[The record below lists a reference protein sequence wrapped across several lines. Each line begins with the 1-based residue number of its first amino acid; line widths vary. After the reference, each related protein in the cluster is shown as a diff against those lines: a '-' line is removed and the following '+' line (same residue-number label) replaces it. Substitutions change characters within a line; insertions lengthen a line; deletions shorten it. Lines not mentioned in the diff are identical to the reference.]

1 MKNESISLDHLENI
15 KGNPK
20 ALLPIAI
27 FLVLYLGLGI
37 TFEYILKVP
46 MGFYNIPIV
55 AAFLIA
61 IFVACIQNRKLNFDK
76 KMNVMAGALG
86 DRNIFLMI
94 LVFLCAGIFAGI
106 LGRSSAS
113 AAAYLLLDFI
123 PAQFAVVVLF
133 VVAAF
138 VSTAMGTSVGTIAVV
153 SPIAIEVAGAAGFG
167 IPFCVASVIGGA
179 MFGDNLSFISDTT
192 IAATSTQGCKMKD
205 KFKVNFWIALPA
217 ALAAIV
223 IITAIS
229 FATDA
234 HEVVSAD
241 YKLIQL
247 MPYVLVLALALTGI
261 NVFAVLLVGI
271 VAAAAIMVG
280 SGNLNFVGLLGNIGN
295 GISGMYETIMVAVL
309 VSALCG
315 LIRIHGGFAALLDFI
330 HKVFKGHRSGQLGVG
345 LLVSAMDVATAN
357 NTVAIVMAAPIAK
370 QMSDEYRISPQ
381 KTASLLDI
389 FGCILQGLLPYGAQ
403 MLVALSAIAS
413 AATAN
418 TAAGAVV
425 NGVEA
430 MVNGVE
436 AVNVSA
442 FDIIPYMF
450 YPFLLLISVLAFIAI
465 SPKRKKNV

>member
-1 MKNESISLDHLENI
+1 MNKESISLDNLENI

-20 ALLPIAI
+20 ALLPIAV
-27 FLVLYLGLGI
+27 FLVLYLGMGI
-37 TFEYILKVP
+37 TFEYVLKVP

-55 AAFLIA
+55 AAFLVA
-61 IFVACIQNRKLNFDK
+61 IFVACIQNRKLNFDN

-94 LVFLCAGIFAGI
+94 LIFLCAGIFAGI

-192 IAATSTQGCKMKD
+192 IAATSTQGCAMKD

-234 HEVVSAD
+234 HQVVIAD
-241 YKLIQL
+241 YNLIQL
-247 MPYVLVLALALTGI
+247 VPYVLVLALALAGI
-261 NVFAVLLVGI
+261 NVFAVLLVSI
-271 VAAAAIMVG
+271 VAAAVIMVG

-389 FGCILQGLLPYGAQ
+389 FGCIVQGLLPYGAQ
-403 MLVALSAIAS
+403 MLVALSAIAAAAS
-413 AATAN
+413 AQA
-418 TAAGAVV
+418 AAGVTV
-425 NGVEA
+425 Q
-430 MVNGVE
+430 
-436 AVNVSA
+436 NVSA

-465 SPKRKKNV
+465 SPKRKK

>member
-1 MKNESISLDHLENI
+1 MQNESISLDNIENI

-55 AAFLIA
+55 AAFLVA
-61 IFVACIQNRKLNFDK
+61 IFAACIQNRKLNFDK

-153 SPIAIEVAGAAGFG
+153 TPIAIEVAGAAGFG

-217 ALAAIV
+217 AIAAIV
-223 IITAIS
+223 IIAAIS
-229 FATDA
+229 FATEAKD
-234 HEVVSAD
+234 VVTAD
-241 YKLIQL
+241 YNLIQL
-247 MPYVLVLALALTGI
+247 IPYVLVLALALTGI
-261 NVFAVLLVGI
+261 NVFMVLLVGI
-271 VAAAAIMVG
+271 VAAAVIMVG
-280 SGNLNFVGLLGNIGN
+280 SGTLDFVGLLGHIGN

-345 LLVSAMDVATAN
+345 LLVSAMDIATAN

-370 QMSDEYRISPQ
+370 QMGDEYRISPQ

-389 FGCILQGLLPYGAQ
+389 FGCIVQGLLPYGAQ
-403 MLVALSAIAS
+403 MLVALSAIAAAVS
-413 AATAN
+413 SQAANASATAI
-418 TAAGAVV
+418 
-425 NGVEA
+425 
-430 MVNGVE
+430 
-436 AVNVSA
+436 NVSA

-450 YPFLLLISVLAFIAI
+450 YPFLLLISVLIFIAV
-465 SPKRKKNV
+465 SPKRKK

>member
-1 MKNESISLDHLENI
+1 MKNENISLENLDHI

-20 ALLPIAI
+20 ALLPIAV
-27 FLVLYLGLGI
+27 FLVLYLGMGI
-37 TFEYILKVP
+37 SFEYVLKIP

-55 AAFLIA
+55 AAFLVA

-76 KMNVMAGALG
+76 KMNVMAGAIG

-192 IAATSTQGCKMKD
+192 IAATSTQGCAMKD
-205 KFKVNFWIALPA
+205 KFRVNFGIALPA
-217 ALAAIV
+217 AIAAIV
-223 IITAIS
+223 IITLIS
-229 FATDA
+229 LTTEAQVVASTDYNL
-234 HEVVSAD
+234 VQ
-241 YKLIQL
+241 LI
-247 MPYVLVLALALTGI
+247 PYVLVLVLALTGI
-261 NVFAVLLVGI
+261 NVFTVLLVGI
-271 VAAAAIMVG
+271 VAAAVVMVG
-280 SGNLNFVGLLGNIGN
+280 SGELDFVGLLGHIGN

-330 HKVFKGHRSGQLGVG
+330 HKVFKGHKSGQLGVG

-370 QMSDEYRISPQ
+370 QMGDEYRISPQ

-389 FGCILQGLLPYGAQ
+389 FGCIVQGLLPYGAQ
-403 MLVALSAIAS
+403 MLVALSAIATAS
-413 AATAN
+413 AAAVAN
-418 TAAGAVV
+418 GA
-425 NGVEA
+425 
-430 MVNGVE
+430 E

-450 YPFLLLISVLAFIAI
+450 YPFLLLVSVLIFIAV
-465 SPKRKKNV
+465 SPKRKKA

>member
-1 MKNESISLDHLENI
+1 MKNENISLENLDHI

-20 ALLPIAI
+20 ALLPIAV
-27 FLVLYLGLGI
+27 FLVLYLGMGI
-37 TFEYILKVP
+37 SFEYVLKIP

-55 AAFLIA
+55 AAFLVA

-76 KMNVMAGALG
+76 KMNVMAGAIG

-192 IAATSTQGCKMKD
+192 IAATSTQGCAMKD
-205 KFKVNFWIALPA
+205 KFRVNFGIALPA
-217 ALAAIV
+217 AIAAV
-223 IITAIS
+223 IIIALIS

-234 HEVVSAD
+234 HEVVAAD
-241 YKLIQL
+241 YNLVQLI
-247 MPYVLVLALALTGI
+247 PYVLVLVLALTGI
-261 NVFAVLLVGI
+261 NVFTVLLVGI
-271 VAAAAIMVG
+271 VAAAIIMVG
-280 SGNLNFVGLLGNIGN
+280 SGELDFVGLLGHIGN

-330 HKVFKGHRSGQLGVG
+330 HKVFKGHKSGQLGVG

-370 QMSDEYRISPQ
+370 QMGDEYRISPQ

-389 FGCILQGLLPYGAQ
+389 FGCIVQGLLPYGAQ
-403 MLVALSAIAS
+403 MLVALSAIATAS
-413 AATAN
+413 AAAVAN
-418 TAAGAVV
+418 GA
-425 NGVEA
+425 
-430 MVNGVE
+430 E

-450 YPFLLLISVLAFIAI
+450 YPFLLLVSVLIFIAV
-465 SPKRKKNV
+465 SPKRKK

>member
-1 MKNESISLDHLENI
+1 MQNESISLDNLEKI

-27 FLVLYLGLGI
+27 FLILYLGLGI
-37 TFEYILKVP
+37 TFEYVLRVP

-55 AAFLIA
+55 AAFLVA

-123 PAQFAVVVLF
+123 PAQFSVVVLF

-217 ALAAIV
+217 AIAAI
-223 IITAIS
+223 IIIAAFS

-234 HEVVSAD
+234 KQVVIAD
-241 YKLIQL
+241 YNLIQL
-247 MPYVLVLALALTGI
+247 LPYVLVLALALTGI
-261 NVFAVLLVGI
+261 NVFTVLLVGI
-271 VAAAAIMVG
+271 VAAAIIMVG
-280 SGNLNFVGLLGNIGN
+280 SGTLDFVGLLGHIGN

-330 HKVFKGHRSGQLGVG
+330 HKVFKGHKSGQLGVG

-370 QMSDEYRISPQ
+370 QMGNEYRISPQ

-389 FGCILQGLLPYGAQ
+389 FGCIVQGLLPYGAQ
-403 MLVALSAIAS
+403 MLVALSAIA
-413 AATAN
+413 AATSTQAAN
-418 TAAGAVV
+418 STTAI
-425 NGVEA
+425 
-430 MVNGVE
+430 
-436 AVNVSA
+436 NVSA

-450 YPFLLLISVLAFIAI
+450 YPFLLLASVLAFIAI
-465 SPKRKKNV
+465 SPKKRK

>member
-37 TFEYILKVP
+37 TFEYVLKVP

-123 PAQFAVVVLF
+123 PSQFAVVVLF

-153 SPIAIEVAGAAGFG
+153 SPIAIEVAGAAGFS

-247 MPYVLVLALALTGI
+247 MPYVLVLALALVGI
-261 NVFAVLLVGI
+261 NVFMVLLVGI
-271 VAAAAIMVG
+271 VAAAVVMVG
-280 SGNLNFVGLLGNIGN
+280 SGELNFVGLLSHIGN

-430 MVNGVE
+430 
-436 AVNVSA
+436 VNVSA

>member
-1 MKNESISLDHLENI
+1 MNKESISLDNLENI

-20 ALLPIAI
+20 ALLPIAV
-27 FLVLYLGLGI
+27 FLVLYLGMGI
-37 TFEYILKVP
+37 TFEYVLKVP

-55 AAFLIA
+55 AAFLVA

-94 LVFLCAGIFAGI
+94 LIFLCAGIFAGI

-113 AAAYLLLDFI
+113 AVAYLLLDFI
-123 PAQFAVVVLF
+123 PSQFAVVVLF

-192 IAATSTQGCKMKD
+192 IAATSTQGCAMKD

-229 FATDA
+229 FATEA
-234 HEVVSAD
+234 HAVVTGD
-241 YKLIQL
+241 YNLIQL
-247 MPYVLVLALALTGI
+247 APYVLVLALALAGI

-271 VAAAAIMVG
+271 VAAAVIMVG
-280 SGNLNFVGLLGNIGN
+280 GGELDFVGLLGHIGN

-330 HKVFKGHRSGQLGVG
+330 HKVFKGHKSGQLGVG

-389 FGCILQGLLPYGAQ
+389 FGCIVQGLLPYGAQ
-403 MLVALSAIAS
+403 MLVALSAIATAM
-413 AATAN
+413 AAD
-418 TAAGAVV
+418 TAAGSVAGSAA
-425 NGVEA
+425 N
-430 MVNGVE
+430 

-450 YPFLLLISVLAFIAI
+450 YPFLLLISVLVFIAI
-465 SPKRKKNV
+465 SPKKKKS

>member
-37 TFEYILKVP
+37 TFEYVLKVP

-61 IFVACIQNRKLNFDK
+61 IFAACMQNRKLNFDK

-86 DRNIFLMI
+86 DKNIFLMI

-123 PAQFAVVVLF
+123 PAQLAVVVLF

-153 SPIAIEVAGAAGFG
+153 SPIAIEVAGAAGFS

-192 IAATSTQGCKMKD
+192 IAATSTQGVAMKE

-217 ALAAIV
+217 AIAAIV

-234 HEVVSAD
+234 KEVVSAD
-241 YKLIQL
+241 YRLIQL
-247 MPYVLVLALALTGI
+247 MPYVLVLALALVGI
-261 NVFAVLLVGI
+261 NVFMVLLVGI
-271 VAAAAIMVG
+271 VAAAIVMVG
-280 SGNLNFVGLLGNIGN
+280 SGELDFVGLLGHIGN

-330 HKVFKGHRSGQLGVG
+330 HKVFKGHKSGQLGVG

-389 FGCILQGLLPYGAQ
+389 FGCIVQGLLPYGAQ
-403 MLVALSAIAS
+403 MLVALSAIA
-413 AATAN
+413 
-418 TAAGAVV
+418 AAGAAQSATAQAAAGTV
-425 NGVEA
+425 A
-430 MVNGVE
+430 QQ
-436 AVNVSA
+436 VNVSA

-465 SPKRKKNV
+465 SPKRKKK

>member
-1 MKNESISLDHLENI
+1 MQNKNQVSESNTPI

-20 ALLPIAI
+20 ALLPIAV
-27 FLVLYLGLGI
+27 FLVLYLGMGI
-37 TFEYILKVP
+37 SFEYVLKIP

-55 AAFLIA
+55 AAFLVA

-76 KMNVMAGALG
+76 KMNVMAGAIG

-153 SPIAIEVAGAAGFG
+153 TPIAIEVAGAAGFG

-192 IAATSTQGCKMKD
+192 IAATSTQGVAMKE
-205 KFKVNFWIALPA
+205 KFKVNFGIALPA
-217 ALAAIV
+217 ALAAIL
-223 IITAIS
+223 IIAAIS

-234 HEVVSAD
+234 HAVDAAD
-241 YKLIQL
+241 YNLVQLI
-247 MPYVLVLALALTGI
+247 PYVLVLALALTGI
-261 NVFAVLLVGI
+261 NVFTVLLVGI
-271 VAAAAIMVG
+271 VAAAVVMVG
-280 SGNLNFVGLLGNIGN
+280 SGELDFVGLLGHIGN

-330 HKVFKGHRSGQLGVG
+330 HKVFKGHKSGQLGVG

-389 FGCILQGLLPYGAQ
+389 FGCIVQGLLPYGAQ
-403 MLVALSAIAS
+403 MLVALSAVAAAAS
-413 AATAN
+413 AQA
-418 TAAGAVV
+418 AAGL
-425 NGVEA
+425 EA
-430 MVNGVE
+430 AGSV
-436 AVNVSA
+436 AQQVNVSA

-465 SPKRKKNV
+465 SPKRKKK

>member
-1 MKNESISLDHLENI
+1 MKNESISLENLENI

-37 TFEYILKVP
+37 TFEYVLKVP

-61 IFVACIQNRKLNFDK
+61 IFAACMQNRKLNFDK

-123 PAQFAVVVLF
+123 PSQFAVVVLF

-153 SPIAIEVAGAAGFG
+153 SPIAIEVAGAAGFS

-430 MVNGVE
+430 VVNGVE

>member
-1 MKNESISLDHLENI
+1 MQKENISLENLDHI

-20 ALLPIAI
+20 ALLPIAV
-27 FLVLYLGLGI
+27 FLVLYLGMGI
-37 TFEYILKVP
+37 SFEYVLKIP

-55 AAFLIA
+55 AAFLVA

-76 KMNVMAGALG
+76 KMNVMAGAIG

-192 IAATSTQGCKMKD
+192 IAATSTQGCAMKD
-205 KFKVNFWIALPA
+205 KFRVNFGIALPA
-217 ALAAIV
+217 AIAAIV
-223 IITAIS
+223 IITLIS
-229 FATDA
+229 LTTDA
-234 HEVVSAD
+234 QVVASTD
-241 YKLIQL
+241 YNLVQLI
-247 MPYVLVLALALTGI
+247 PYVLVLVLALTGI
-261 NVFAVLLVGI
+261 NVFTVLLVGI
-271 VAAAAIMVG
+271 VAAAVVMVG
-280 SGNLNFVGLLGNIGN
+280 SGELDFVGLLGHIGN

-330 HKVFKGHRSGQLGVG
+330 HKVFKGHKSGQLGVG

-370 QMSDEYRISPQ
+370 QMGDEYRISPQ

-389 FGCILQGLLPYGAQ
+389 FGCIVQGLLPYGAQ
-403 MLVALSAIAS
+403 MLVALSAIATAS
-413 AATAN
+413 AAAVAN
-418 TAAGAVV
+418 GA
-425 NGVEA
+425 
-430 MVNGVE
+430 E

-450 YPFLLLISVLAFIAI
+450 YPFLLLVSVLIFIAV
-465 SPKRKKNV
+465 SPKRKKA

>member
-1 MKNESISLDHLENI
+1 MKNESISLENLENI

-37 TFEYILKVP
+37 TFEYVLKVP

-123 PAQFAVVVLF
+123 PSQFAVVVLF

-153 SPIAIEVAGAAGFG
+153 SPIAIEVAGAAGFS

-430 MVNGVE
+430 VVNGVE

-450 YPFLLLISVLAFIAI
+450 YPFLLLISVLAFIAV
-465 SPKRKKNV
+465 SPKKKKS

>member
-1 MKNESISLDHLENI
+1 MENESISLDNLENI

-20 ALLPIAI
+20 ALLPTLI
-27 FLVLYLGLGI
+27 FLVLYLGMGI
-37 TFEYILKVP
+37 TFEYILKIP

-55 AAFLIA
+55 GAFLVA

-76 KMNVMAGALG
+76 KMNIMAGAIG

-94 LVFLCAGIFAGI
+94 LIFLCAGIFAGI

-113 AAAYLLLDFI
+113 AAAYFLLDFI

-153 SPIAIEVAGAAGFG
+153 TPIAIEVAGTAGFSV
-167 IPFCVASVIGGA
+167 PFCVASVIGGA

-192 IAATSTQGCKMKD
+192 IAATSTQGCAMKD
-205 KFKVNFWIALPA
+205 KFRVNFWIALPA
-217 ALAAIV
+217 AIVAIV

-234 HEVVSAD
+234 KEIVSGN
-241 YKLIQL
+241 YNLIQL
-247 MPYVLVLALALTGI
+247 IPYILVLALALTGI
-261 NVFAVLLVGI
+261 NVFMVLIVGI
-271 VAAAAIMVG
+271 FAASIIMVG
-280 SGNLNFVGLLGNIGN
+280 SGELTSIGLISHIGN

-330 HKVFKGHRSGQLGVG
+330 HKVFKGHRSGQLGMG
-345 LLVSAMDVATAN
+345 LLVSAMDIATAN

-370 QMSDEYRISPQ
+370 QMGNEYRISPQ
-381 KTASLLDI
+381 KSASLLDI
-389 FGCILQGLLPYGAQ
+389 FGCIVQGILPYGAQ
-403 MLVALSAIAS
+403 MLVALSAIS
-413 AATAN
+413 AAAPEGSN
-418 TAAGAVV
+418 T
-425 NGVEA
+425 N
-430 MVNGVE
+430 
-436 AVNVSA
+436 A

-450 YPFLLLISVLAFIAI
+450 YPFLLLVSVLIFIAV
-465 SPKRKKNV
+465 SPKRKKA

>member
-1 MKNESISLDHLENI
+1 MNKESISLDNLENI

-20 ALLPIAI
+20 ALLPIAV
-27 FLVLYLGLGI
+27 FLVLYLGMGI
-37 TFEYILKVP
+37 TFEYVLKVP

-55 AAFLIA
+55 AAFLVA

-94 LVFLCAGIFAGI
+94 LIFLCAGIFAGI

-123 PAQFAVVVLF
+123 PSQFAVVVLF

-192 IAATSTQGCKMKD
+192 IAATSTQGCAMKD

-234 HEVVSAD
+234 HAVVTGD
-241 YKLIQL
+241 YNLIQL
-247 MPYVLVLALALTGI
+247 VPYVLVLALALAGI

-271 VAAAAIMVG
+271 VAAAVIMVG

-330 HKVFKGHRSGQLGVG
+330 HKVFKGHKSGQLGVG
-345 LLVSAMDVATAN
+345 LLVSAMDIATAN

-389 FGCILQGLLPYGAQ
+389 FGCIVQGLLPYGAQ
-403 MLVALSAIAS
+403 MLVALSAV
-413 AATAN
+413 ATAAAAQA
-418 TAAGAVV
+418 AAGVTV
-425 NGVEA
+425 QNI
-430 MVNGVE
+430 
-436 AVNVSA
+436 SA

-450 YPFLLLISVLAFIAI
+450 YPFLLLISVLGFIAI
-465 SPKRKKNV
+465 SPKRKKK

>member
-1 MKNESISLDHLENI
+1 MKNESISLENLENI

-37 TFEYILKVP
+37 TFEYVLKVP

-61 IFVACIQNRKLNFDK
+61 IFAACMQNRKLNFDK

-192 IAATSTQGCKMKD
+192 IAATSTQGVAMKE
-205 KFKVNFWIALPA
+205 KFKVNFGIALPA
-217 ALAAIV
+217 AIAAIV
-223 IITAIS
+223 IIAAIS

-234 HEVVSAD
+234 KEVVSTD

-247 MPYVLVLALALTGI
+247 MPYVLVLALALVGI

-271 VAAAAIMVG
+271 VAAAVVMVG
-280 SGNLNFVGLLGNIGN
+280 SGELDFVGLLGHIGN

-330 HKVFKGHRSGQLGVG
+330 HKVFKGHKSGQLGVG

-389 FGCILQGLLPYGAQ
+389 FGCIVQGLLPYGAQ
-403 MLVALSAIAS
+403 MLVALSAIAAAS
-413 AATAN
+413 AA
-418 TAAGAVV
+418 AVAE
-425 NGVEA
+425 GVVA
-430 MVNGVE
+430 Q
-436 AVNVSA
+436 NVSA

-465 SPKRKKNV
+465 SPKRKK

>member
-1 MKNESISLDHLENI
+1 MKNESISLENLENI

-37 TFEYILKVP
+37 TFEYVLKVP

-123 PAQFAVVVLF
+123 PSQFAVVVLF

-153 SPIAIEVAGAAGFG
+153 SPIAIEVAGAAGFS

-430 MVNGVE
+430 VVNGVE

>member
-1 MKNESISLDHLENI
+1 MNKESIDFANAEHI

-20 ALLPIAI
+20 ALLPIAV
-27 FLVLYLGLGI
+27 FLVLYLGMGI
-37 TFEYILKVP
+37 TFEYVLKVP

-55 AAFLIA
+55 AAFLVA

-94 LVFLCAGIFAGI
+94 LIFLCAGIFAGI

-123 PAQFAVVVLF
+123 PSQFAVVVLF

-234 HEVVSAD
+234 HQVVIAD
-241 YKLIQL
+241 YNLIQL
-247 MPYVLVLALALTGI
+247 VPYVLVLALALAGI

-271 VAAAAIMVG
+271 VAAAVIMVG
-280 SGNLNFVGLLGNIGN
+280 SGVLDFVGLLGHIGN

-330 HKVFKGHRSGQLGVG
+330 HKVFKGHKSGQLGVG
-345 LLVSAMDVATAN
+345 LLVSAMDIATAN

-389 FGCILQGLLPYGAQ
+389 FGCIVQGLLPYGAQ
-403 MLVALSAIAS
+403 MLVALSAV
-413 AATAN
+413 ATAAAAQA
-418 TAAGAVV
+418 AAGVTV
-425 NGVEA
+425 QNI
-430 MVNGVE
+430 
-436 AVNVSA
+436 SA

-450 YPFLLLISVLAFIAI
+450 YPFLLLISVLGFIAI
-465 SPKRKKNV
+465 SPKRKKK

>member
-1 MKNESISLDHLENI
+1 MNKESISLDNLENI

-20 ALLPIAI
+20 ALLPIAV
-27 FLVLYLGLGI
+27 FLVLYLGMGI
-37 TFEYILKVP
+37 TFEYVLKVP

-55 AAFLIA
+55 AAFLVA

-94 LVFLCAGIFAGI
+94 LIFLCAGIFAGI

-123 PAQFAVVVLF
+123 PSQFAVVVLF

-192 IAATSTQGCKMKD
+192 IAATSTQGCAMKD

-229 FATDA
+229 FATEA
-234 HEVVSAD
+234 HAVVTGD
-241 YKLIQL
+241 YNLIQL
-247 MPYVLVLALALTGI
+247 APYVLVLALALAGI

-271 VAAAAIMVG
+271 VAAAVIMVG
-280 SGNLNFVGLLGNIGN
+280 SGELDFVGLLGHIGN

-330 HKVFKGHRSGQLGVG
+330 HKVFKGHKSGQLGVG

-389 FGCILQGLLPYGAQ
+389 FGCIVQGLLPYGAQ
-403 MLVALSAIAS
+403 MLVALSAIATAMAADTTAGSVAGS
-413 AATAN
+413 AAN
-418 TAAGAVV
+418 
-425 NGVEA
+425 
-430 MVNGVE
+430 

-465 SPKRKKNV
+465 SPKKKKS

>member
-1 MKNESISLDHLENI
+1 MQNESISLDHLENI

-37 TFEYILKVP
+37 TFEYVLKVP

-61 IFVACIQNRKLNFDK
+61 IFAACMQNRKLNFDK

-86 DRNIFLMI
+86 DKNIFLMI

-123 PAQFAVVVLF
+123 PEQFAVVVLF
-133 VVAAF
+133 AVSAF

-153 SPIAIEVAGAAGFG
+153 SPIAIEVAGATGFG

-217 ALAAIV
+217 AIAALA
-223 IITAIS
+223 IIAAIS
-229 FATDA
+229 FGTEAKAVTIP
-234 HEVVSAD
+234 EYS
-241 YKLIQL
+241 LIQL
-247 MPYVLVLALALTGI
+247 VPYVLVLALALVGI

-271 VAAAAIMVG
+271 VAAAVIMVG
-280 SGNLNFVGLLGNIGN
+280 SGNLDFVGLLSHIGN

-330 HKVFKGHRSGQLGVG
+330 HKVFKGHKSGQLGVG

-389 FGCILQGLLPYGAQ
+389 FGCIVQGLLPYGAQ
-403 MLVALSAIAS
+403 MLVALSAIATVTAQS
-413 AATAN
+413 ATAQA
-418 TAAGAVV
+418 AAGTVAQQ
-425 NGVEA
+425 
-430 MVNGVE
+430 
-436 AVNVSA
+436 VNVSA

-465 SPKRKKNV
+465 SPKRKK

>member
-1 MKNESISLDHLENI
+1 MNKESISLDNLENI

-20 ALLPIAI
+20 ALLPIAV
-27 FLVLYLGLGI
+27 FLVLYLGMGI
-37 TFEYILKVP
+37 TFEYVLKVP

-55 AAFLIA
+55 AAFLVA

-94 LVFLCAGIFAGI
+94 LIFLCAGIFAGI

-123 PAQFAVVVLF
+123 PSQFAVVVLF

-192 IAATSTQGCKMKD
+192 IAATSTQGCAMKD

-229 FATDA
+229 FATEA
-234 HEVVSAD
+234 HAVVTGD
-241 YKLIQL
+241 YNLIQL
-247 MPYVLVLALALTGI
+247 APYVLVLALALAGI

-271 VAAAAIMVG
+271 VAAAVIMVG
-280 SGNLNFVGLLGNIGN
+280 SGELDFVGLLGHIGN

-330 HKVFKGHRSGQLGVG
+330 HKVFKGHKSGQLGVG

-389 FGCILQGLLPYGAQ
+389 FGCIVQGLLPYGAQ
-403 MLVALSAIAS
+403 MLVALSAIATAM
-413 AATAN
+413 AAD
-418 TAAGAVV
+418 TAAGSVAGSAA
-425 NGVEA
+425 N
-430 MVNGVE
+430 

-450 YPFLLLISVLAFIAI
+450 YPFLLLISVLVFIAI
-465 SPKRKKNV
+465 SPKKKKS

>member
-1 MKNESISLDHLENI
+1 MSNKDQIQEPV

-20 ALLPIAI
+20 ALLPIAV
-27 FLVLYLGLGI
+27 FLVLYLGMGI
-37 TFEYILKVP
+37 SFEYVLKIP

-55 AAFLIA
+55 AAFLVA

-76 KMNVMAGALG
+76 KMNVMAGAIG

-153 SPIAIEVAGAAGFG
+153 TPIAIEVAGAAGFG

-192 IAATSTQGCKMKD
+192 IAATSTQGVAMKE

-217 ALAAIV
+217 ALAAIL
-223 IITAIS
+223 IIAAIS

-234 HEVVSAD
+234 REVVSGE
-241 YKLIQL
+241 YNLIQL
-247 MPYVLVLALALTGI
+247 VPYVLVLVLALTGI
-261 NVFAVLLVGI
+261 NVFTVLLVGI
-271 VAAAAIMVG
+271 VAAAVVMVG
-280 SGNLNFVGLLGNIGN
+280 SGQLDFVGLLTHVGN

-330 HKVFKGHRSGQLGVG
+330 HKVFKGHKSGQLGVG

-389 FGCILQGLLPYGAQ
+389 FGCIVQGLLPYGAQ
-403 MLVALSAIAS
+403 MLVALSAVA
-413 AATAN
+413 
-418 TAAGAVV
+418 AAGAAAVAEG
-425 NGVEA
+425 GVA
-430 MVNGVE
+430 Q
-436 AVNVSA
+436 NVSA
-442 FDIIPYMF
+442 FDVIPYMF

-465 SPKRKKNV
+465 SPKRKKKA

>member
-1 MKNESISLDHLENI
+1 MKNEKISLNNLENI

-20 ALLPIAI
+20 ALLPIAV
-27 FLVLYLGLGI
+27 FLVLYLGMGI
-37 TFEYILKVP
+37 TFEYYLKVP

-55 AAFLIA
+55 AAFLVS

-94 LVFLCAGIFAGI
+94 LIFLCAGIFAGI

-123 PAQFAVVVLF
+123 PSQFAVVVLF

-234 HEVVSAD
+234 HQVVIAD
-241 YKLIQL
+241 YNLIQL
-247 MPYVLVLALALTGI
+247 VPYVLVLALALTGI
-261 NVFAVLLVGI
+261 NVFTVLLVGI
-271 VAAAAIMVG
+271 VAAAVIMVG
-280 SGNLNFVGLLGNIGN
+280 SGVLDFVGLLGHIGN

-330 HKVFKGHRSGQLGVG
+330 HKVFKGHKSGQLGVG
-345 LLVSAMDVATAN
+345 LLVSAMDIATAN

-389 FGCILQGLLPYGAQ
+389 FGCIVQGLLPYGAQ
-403 MLVALSAIAS
+403 MLVALSAV
-413 AATAN
+413 ATAAAAQA
-418 TAAGAVV
+418 AAGVTV
-425 NGVEA
+425 QNI
-430 MVNGVE
+430 
-436 AVNVSA
+436 SA

-450 YPFLLLISVLAFIAI
+450 YPFLLLISVLGFIAI
-465 SPKRKKNV
+465 SPKRKKKV

>member
-37 TFEYILKVP
+37 TFEYVLKVP

-123 PAQFAVVVLF
+123 PSQFAVVVLF

-153 SPIAIEVAGAAGFG
+153 SPIAIEVAGAAGFS

-234 HEVVSAD
+234 HQVVISD
-241 YKLIQL
+241 YNLVQLI
-247 MPYVLVLALALTGI
+247 PYVLVLALALTGV

-403 MLVALSAIAS
+403 MLVALSAIAAAS
-413 AATAN
+413 AAAV
-418 TAAGAVV
+418 AEGAV
-425 NGVEA
+425 A
-430 MVNGVE
+430 Q
-436 AVNVSA
+436 NVSA